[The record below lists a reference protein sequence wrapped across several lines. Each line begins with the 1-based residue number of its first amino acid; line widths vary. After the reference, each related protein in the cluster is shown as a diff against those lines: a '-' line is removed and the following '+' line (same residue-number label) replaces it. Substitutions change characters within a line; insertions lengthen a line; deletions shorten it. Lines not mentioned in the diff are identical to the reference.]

1 MTNREDLRKEF
12 TKEHIIK
19 WENSQGEPDIEY
31 VQWLENKLLSQPSL
45 ESILELMGKV
55 EEDGISI
62 RLHSDGSG
70 AIFRYPKELDVIAN
84 FRDLQELQSHLN
96 KMLKE

>member
-1 MTNREDLRKEF
+1 MTREQIENLTNECLPNIAKGSKRREF
-12 TKEHIIK
+12 FIKGAIAATK
-19 WENSQGEPDIEY
+19 N
-31 VQWLENKLLSQPSL
+31 QPSL

-55 EEDGISI
+55 EEDGISL

-70 AIFRYPKELDVIAN
+70 TIFRYPKELDVITS

-96 KMLKE
+96 QMLKE